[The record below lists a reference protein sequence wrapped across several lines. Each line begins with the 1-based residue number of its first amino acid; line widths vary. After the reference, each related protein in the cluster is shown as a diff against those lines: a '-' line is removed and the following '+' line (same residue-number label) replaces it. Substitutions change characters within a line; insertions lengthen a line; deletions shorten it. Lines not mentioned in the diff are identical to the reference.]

1 MQGMSLNDQTKGG
14 EEVLERC
21 DCKIGTVTER
31 CGIEQVS
38 VELAALWTDDGENR
52 YSLRELADYFNQQVL
67 RTAMVDADMN
77 PLKGEV
83 ENLYRLL
90 TEDESSSGNRVEAEQ
105 QLEYEGV
112 TVDRLRDDFVTHQT
126 VYRHLKNC
134 LEAEYERDVDPNTRL
149 ERDIQQI
156 ESFQN
161 RIRVIVEEM
170 VRRLRNA
177 DLFPIAAPRVSVD
190 IRIFCE
196 ECNAL
201 YSPGDL
207 LDADGCDCENE

>member
-1 MQGMSLNDQTKGG
+1 MKRNEGTGEDGG
-14 EEVLERC
+14 ALVQC
-21 DCKIGTVTER
+21 TCKVGDVAQR
-31 CGIEQVS
+31 YDIEDVAS
-38 VELAALWTDDGENR
+38 ELAALWTDEGENR
-52 YSLRELADYFNQQVL
+52 HSLRELADYFNRQVL

-77 PLKGEV
+77 PLEGET

-90 TEDESSSGNRVEAEQ
+90 TEDDSGSGNRIEAERR
-105 QLEYEGV
+105 LEFEDV
-112 TVDRLRDDFVTHQT
+112 PVEELRDDFVTHQT

-134 LEAEYERDVDPNTRL
+134 LHEEYDHEIEPEERL

-161 RIRVIVEEM
+161 RIRVVVEEM
-170 VRRLRNA
+170 VRRLRDA
-177 DLFPIAAPRVSVD
+177 DVFPIASPRVSVD

-196 ECNAL
+196 DCNTL

-207 LDADGCDCENE
+207 LTAEGCDCETD